1 MAKLNADSVVK
12 TVNTT
17 DVDAVKKTTTV
28 TRKKYEP
35 DDLVSVRSTTQ
46 GTLLLPGSKSKIL
59 YTWESYGD
67 VVQVEYQDLYTLKAS
82 RSNYLYKPFFV
93 IEYEEL
99 LEDPR
104 WSDLKK
110 VYDNMFT
117 KSDISTILNLPP
129 ADFKETLS
137 TVPDGFKDA
146 VKMEVAT
153 RLEAGTFD
161 SIKKIKIVDEICGT
175 DLFSI
180 M

>member
-1 MAKLNADSVVK
+1 MAKLNADAVVK
-12 TVNTT
+12 TVETSEIT
-17 DVDAVKKTTTV
+17 QEKKTTKITQ
-28 TRKKYEP
+28 KKYEP
-35 DDLVSVRSTTQ
+35 DELIPVRSTTQ

-67 VVQVEYQDLYTLKAS
+67 IVQVEYQDLYTLKAS

-93 IEYEEL
+93 IEDEKL

-117 KSDISTILNLPP
+117 KSDISTILNLSPT
-129 ADFKETLS
+129 AFKETLL

-146 VKMEVAT
+146 IKMEVAT

-161 SIKKIKIVDEICGT
+161 SIKKIKIVDEVCGT

>member
-17 DVDAVKKTTTV
+17 DVDAAKKTTTV

-93 IEYEEL
+93 IEDEEL

-117 KSDISTILNLPP
+117 KSDISTILKGLLVLNNSFNCFNPC
-129 ADFKETLS
+129 FSGFLS
-137 TVPDGFKDA
+137 IFISLTPNTVIQVHIAA
-146 VKMEVAT
+146 VME
-153 RLEAGTFD
+153 
-161 SIKKIKIVDEICGT
+161 
-175 DLFSI
+175 
-180 M
+180 